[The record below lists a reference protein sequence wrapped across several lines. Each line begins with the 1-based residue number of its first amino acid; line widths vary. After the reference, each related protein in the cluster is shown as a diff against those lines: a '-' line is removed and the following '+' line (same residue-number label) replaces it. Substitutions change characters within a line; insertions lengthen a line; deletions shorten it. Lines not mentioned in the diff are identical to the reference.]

1 MITLIFSEVGPAD
14 IQVVAG
20 LGDYL
25 VSGAGALANTTSD
38 TFRDFPQVSF
48 ATGDCSVSLVSSPHH
63 QYSIS
68 RRTGRLENCHN
79 NTKPGEDVQ
88 PRPPGILSR

>member
-1 MITLIFSEVGPAD
+1 MIKIRHQQARPGQEVERSEMMFILIFSEVGPAD

-48 ATGDCSVSLVSSPHH
+48 ATG
-63 QYSIS
+63 
-68 RRTGRLENCHN
+68 
-79 NTKPGEDVQ
+79 ED
-88 PRPPGILSR
+88 

>member
-1 MITLIFSEVGPAD
+1 MIFRDVGPAD

-25 VSGAGALANTTSD
+25 VSGAAALANTTSD

-48 ATGDCSVSLVSSPHH
+48 ATGDCLTSLV
-63 QYSIS
+63 
-68 RRTGRLENCHN
+68 
-79 NTKPGEDVQ
+79 V
-88 PRPPGILSR
+88 

>member
-1 MITLIFSEVGPAD
+1 MVREERGELRSVIFRDVGPAD

-25 VSGAGALANTTSD
+25 VSGAAALANTTSD

-48 ATGDCSVSLVSSPHH
+48 ATGDCSVSLVRGPSDHYSS
-63 QYSIS
+63 S
-68 RRTGRLENCHN
+68 RRTGGLENRDHN
-79 NTKPGEDVQ
+79 P
-88 PRPPGILSR
+88 